1 MSAPSFFQ
9 LAGQGDLLF
18 WRTNSSSM
26 GEPIRTRKGKLAGKG
41 THNARLGR
49 VVQVKKRGRGNPL
62 LRAQQ
67 ERNPFLSMMK
77 RNQKRPREE
86 QKDRELKVYKSRQ
99 SVQYRSW
106 WKQGNIKMTVSE
118 DHAPCWAQKDLTVT
132 TKQIQALLTA
142 ARTSGGKDER
152 QVQLTCIQQ
161 KYWMGTKISTLGGYS
176 SRGTIPAGEGSNQK
190 EGKMGSGY
198 VNLRG
203 KKEKSA
209 EALEGGMRRGRILLK
224 PSGTSGLRLS
234 ITRHPYD
241 KTHALFVRQ
250 PSAAKSCKKIG
261 R

>member
-1 MSAPSFFQ
+1 
-9 LAGQGDLLF
+9 
-18 WRTNSSSM
+18 
-26 GEPIRTRKGKLAGKG
+26 
-41 THNARLGR
+41 
-49 VVQVKKRGRGNPL
+49 
-62 LRAQQ
+62 
-67 ERNPFLSMMK
+67 
-77 RNQKRPREE
+77 
-86 QKDRELKVYKSRQ
+86 
-99 SVQYRSW
+99 
-106 WKQGNIKMTVSE
+106 MTVSE
-118 DHAPCWAQKDLTVT
+118 DHAPCWAHKDLTVT